1 MVHIKQA
8 NAKYVFS
15 QFKRKIPKM
24 IIFYIEFAIFL
35 KRLLKPHVEQH
46 ITDIFSMYPL
56 LFQYD
61 VVPIQP
67 SVVICSCSHPSM
79 VRNHPDS
86 CSPLAIPGASSSHCP
101 SMEGS
106 EARGVGA
113 SASSQGSDLRAQPA
127 VQAPQPRKKKPED
140 FRFGKILGEGSFSTV
155 CNLHSS

>member
-1 MVHIKQA
+1 M
-8 NAKYVFS
+8 FP
-15 QFKRKIPKM
+15 F
-24 IIFYIEFAIFL
+24 
-35 KRLLKPHVEQH
+35 
-46 ITDIFSMYPL
+46 

-106 EARGVGA
+106 ASEARAVGA
-113 SASSQGSDLRAQPA
+113 SASSQGSDLRTQPA

-155 CNLHSS
+155 CNLHSTIELYLGKCCYMLAFFWLMYLDESSSVHFRWSDKTGPRSY